1 MTAPPSSP
9 SPVPEACADVSAP
22 LRVLA
27 AEDNRMNQAV
37 LQAAL
42 EALGARIVI
51 CPDGRCAVE
60 AWREGA
66 YDLVLMDIRMPVMDG
81 VEAVQA
87 IRAAESA
94 EGRPRTPVVALSGDV
109 QPDQVRDYLA
119 AGMDGHV
126 AKPIELV
133 RLREVLDCA
142 RLSREARLA
151 A

>member
-1 MTAPPSSP
+1 MTAPSRPPPAALDAEPSG
-9 SPVPEACADVSAP
+9 AP

-51 CPDGRCAVE
+51 APDGRCAVQ

-87 IRAAESA
+87 IRAAERA
-94 EGRPRTPVVALSGDV
+94 EGRPRTPVLALSGDV
-109 QPDQVRDYLA
+109 RPGQVLDYMA

-126 AKPIELV
+126 AKPIDLG
-133 RLREVLDCA
+133 LLQQALDRIRCD
-142 RLSREARLA
+142 REARLA

>member
-1 MTAPPSSP
+1 MTVPLPP
-9 SPVPEACADVSAP
+9 SPVCDPPPLGAP

-27 AEDNRMNQAV
+27 AEDNRINQAV

-51 CPDGRCAVE
+51 APDGRCAVE
-60 AWREGA
+60 AWREGG

-87 IRAAESA
+87 IRAAETA

-109 QPDQVRDYLA
+109 LPQQVRDYLA

-126 AKPIELV
+126 AKPIELA

-142 RLSREARLA
+142 RDKRLA
-151 A
+151 RQAA